1 MATTLDTQM
10 DQAMPVVAIS
20 NAAQEIWD
28 CLVIGGGIAG
38 SLAARQISRL
48 GLKTLLVEKQGFPR
62 AKVCGSC

>member
-10 DQAMPVVAIS
+10 DQAMPVVALS

-48 GLKTLLVEKQGFPR
+48 GLKTLLVEKQ
-62 AKVCGSC
+62 